1 MDRDANTEV
10 QSRYMNIKKYLSHR
24 PKSVL
29 ENILLFQDISKDVQ
43 TGKCYGTQLP
53 FDDFAD
59 SDRKKRPFGEG
70 SSSPAKRRK
79 CSNIT
84 PHALYLNNVTKL
96 SNRTSLS
103 QNIREWTTESDS

>member
-1 MDRDANTEV
+1 MERDANTEV
-10 QSRYMNIKKYLSHR
+10 QGRVMNIRKYLSHR
-24 PKSVL
+24 PKLVL
-29 ENILLFQDISKDVQ
+29 ENILFEDNSKGVQ
-43 TGKCYGTQLP
+43 TGKGYGTQLP
-53 FDDFAD
+53 CDDFAD

-79 CSNIT
+79 CSDIT
-84 PHALYLNNVTKL
+84 LHAHYLNNLVTKL